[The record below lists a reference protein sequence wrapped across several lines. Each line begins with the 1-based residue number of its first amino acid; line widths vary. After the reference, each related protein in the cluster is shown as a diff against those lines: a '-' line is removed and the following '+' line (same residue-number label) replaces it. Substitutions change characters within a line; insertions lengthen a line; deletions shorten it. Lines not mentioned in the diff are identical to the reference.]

1 MACGV
6 IYYNFGRLPF
16 PIASL
21 VSRPVLCADAV
32 WKERGC
38 RVVDGARASTAACAT
53 RVGEATSSVSVGKV
67 SPVRDVVTE
76 SVPAPVTRVSTTPAA
91 DREHAATAAADDRHV
106 ELVDVGSTRLP
117 IVKMPVSVS
126 IVD

>member
-1 MACGV
+1 M
-6 IYYNFGRLPF
+6 
-16 PIASL
+16 
-21 VSRPVLCADAV
+21 SRPVLCADAV

-117 IVKMPVSVS
+117 IV
-126 IVD
+126 